1 MICPHCQKPNRD
13 QRRFCGDCGT
23 SLTQKCTSCDFV
35 NEAVDRF
42 CGGCGLATQMH
53 VEAAA
58 PMGDAG
64 VPMLSAAELQ
74 ALLTEV
80 PAATAP
86 VVTLPQG
93 PIGQDDL
100 DRLFGGVP

>member
-1 MICPHCQKPNRD
+1 
-13 QRRFCGDCGT
+13 
-23 SLTQKCTSCDFV
+23 
-35 NEAVDRF
+35 
-42 CGGCGLATQMH
+42 
-53 VEAAA
+53 
-58 PMGDAG
+58 MGDAG